1 MASYTRWSEGEPN
14 NLFGVEDCVYWT
26 SRGWLDADCYRNR
39 QVDIYLQI
47 VDRWNVAI
55 VKLRCGW
62 WRLEELCRVTMGHL
76 RVTVG
81 HPCDKFQ
88 PLFLSESRLS
98 GQNMS
103 L

>member
-55 VKLRCGW
+55 FIKNDISGWKFKVGLRW
-62 WRLEELCRVTMGHL
+62 NPSNL
-76 RVTVG
+76 RAVRI
-81 HPCDKFQ
+81 Q
-88 PLFLSESRLS
+88 PMKSY
-98 GQNMS
+98 QI
-103 L
+103 

>member
-76 RVTVG
+76 RVTIG
-81 HPCDKFQ
+81 H
-88 PLFLSESRLS
+88 LRLTI
-98 GQNMS
+98 GY